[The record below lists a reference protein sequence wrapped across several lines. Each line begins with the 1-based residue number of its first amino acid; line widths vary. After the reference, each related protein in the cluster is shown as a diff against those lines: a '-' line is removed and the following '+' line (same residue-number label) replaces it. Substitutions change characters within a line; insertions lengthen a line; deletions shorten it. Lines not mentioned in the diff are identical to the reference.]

1 MDKIEI
7 FQILGIE
14 ATKDER
20 AIKNAYRER
29 LAVTNPE
36 DDPEGFKQLR
46 AAYEEACRLAKQS
59 DEKTEEEKDESI
71 SGIWVEKAAVI
82 YRNIHSRQ
90 DIAAWE
96 ELFEDD
102 CFLSLEE
109 EENCRIKLLRFM
121 MDHFRLPGNVWKLL
135 DKKLGITA
143 DAAALRERFP
153 ADFIR
158 YILGK
163 CERGEDVEFE
173 QFEGEDEGPYDLFL
187 QYYDRCWQALQS
199 EDLEQARQNIEKA
212 DDLGIR
218 HPVMEVCRGELMEKQ
233 GRIKEAAELFEGLMD
248 RYPGDAMV
256 CYNAAEM
263 FWRQGEAENGSFRQR
278 AGKIFESLK
287 KENDAHYMA
296 NVRLT
301 EWYYEG
307 GQFKEAKKCAEK
319 VLSAGG
325 GDEFLELLCKVN
337 REIEKEL
344 EQDLRDTGS
353 CDSALE
359 LCWCYLQDGKIAK
372 GIRLALEIEKKLPSG
387 KEAEWNGLMAKLYV
401 EAAEYEDSITM
412 THVWEE
418 ELHKKLQSGES
429 EEEQEKD
436 RDRLK
441 QAHMIRMQ
449 CYHNLGFRDEEKF
462 AEAIREGEAVLE
474 GNAKDIGILLEMA
487 QIYTE
492 MQEYE
497 KCEEVVFRLVEDYQV
512 YAAYAASMEAY
523 RRQLDPGGVVRTGS
537 RCIQYF
543 PAFVKPYEYVAKV
556 YLDLEQPEDLEK
568 VFQDAEKNGVKSDIL
583 EAYKYQ
589 KTHKVMELDT
599 LNKKLKAF
607 RKEFRKPV
615 EEGQLSFYETGLEKL
630 TRYLYN
636 CPDSY
641 MFVERGIFHRSAHHY
656 EEAKEDFEK
665 ALTLDPDN
673 PYALNG
679 LSFVY
684 KYLGDYE
691 KALFYIKKA
700 ILYIDEEMSPVI
712 YTDMA
717 DLYSLM
723 GDFKM
728 ALAACG
734 QYEEKEEKQSIW
746 YLNQLADTY
755 INLGE
760 AERACEIHGRYADK
774 NKWKSYEKQVDAFV
788 KCGVEIHARK
798 MLEKWAWEL
807 KQSGGVYSVLY
818 CREGK
823 AKRTGS
829 LGRLLRR
836 KASADEARELNRF
849 YIQALWVELLFGGQ
863 EDVAAYAAEMN
874 HYLRCQDRAD
884 GVNGKLADLT
894 FACIVCGMDKQGR
907 EYSKELRKWLQED
920 KFSAENTYF
929 NQEKGLLEKKI
940 LAAWYTT
947 PDEGIQALLDKEEKC
962 GICHFCTNPVCKE
975 VEAMRILFLIRQ
987 GKKKEAKERLEKSLE
1002 LQPSDEF
1009 MLAIRHMVFE
1019 DR

>member
-1 MDKIEI
+1 
-7 FQILGIE
+7 
-14 ATKDER
+14 
-20 AIKNAYRER
+20 
-29 LAVTNPE
+29 
-36 DDPEGFKQLR
+36 
-46 AAYEEACRLAKQS
+46 
-59 DEKTEEEKDESI
+59 
-71 SGIWVEKAAVI
+71 
-82 YRNIHSRQ
+82 
-90 DIAAWE
+90 
-96 ELFEDD
+96 
-102 CFLSLEE
+102 
-109 EENCRIKLLRFM
+109 
-121 MDHFRLPGNVWKLL
+121 
-135 DKKLGITA
+135 
-143 DAAALRERFP
+143 
-153 ADFIR
+153 
-158 YILGK
+158 
-163 CERGEDVEFE
+163 
-173 QFEGEDEGPYDLFL
+173 
-187 QYYDRCWQALQS
+187 
-199 EDLEQARQNIEKA
+199 
-212 DDLGIR
+212 
-218 HPVMEVCRGELMEKQ
+218 
-233 GRIKEAAELFEGLMD
+233 
-248 RYPGDAMV
+248 
-256 CYNAAEM
+256 
-263 FWRQGEAENGSFRQR
+263 
-278 AGKIFESLK
+278 
-287 KENDAHYMA
+287 MA

-401 EAAEYEDSITM
+401 EEAEYEDSITM

-497 KCEEVVFRLVEDYQV
+497 KCEEVVSRLVEDYQV

-1002 LQPSDEF
+1002 IQPSDEF

>member
-1 MDKIEI
+1 M
-7 FQILGIE
+7 
-14 ATKDER
+14 
-20 AIKNAYRER
+20 
-29 LAVTNPE
+29 
-36 DDPEGFKQLR
+36 
-46 AAYEEACRLAKQS
+46 
-59 DEKTEEEKDESI
+59 
-71 SGIWVEKAAVI
+71 
-82 YRNIHSRQ
+82 
-90 DIAAWE
+90 
-96 ELFEDD
+96 
-102 CFLSLEE
+102 
-109 EENCRIKLLRFM
+109 
-121 MDHFRLPGNVWKLL
+121 
-135 DKKLGITA
+135 
-143 DAAALRERFP
+143 
-153 ADFIR
+153 
-158 YILGK
+158 
-163 CERGEDVEFE
+163 
-173 QFEGEDEGPYDLFL
+173 
-187 QYYDRCWQALQS
+187 
-199 EDLEQARQNIEKA
+199 
-212 DDLGIR
+212 
-218 HPVMEVCRGELMEKQ
+218 
-233 GRIKEAAELFEGLMD
+233 
-248 RYPGDAMV
+248 
-256 CYNAAEM
+256 
-263 FWRQGEAENGSFRQR
+263 
-278 AGKIFESLK
+278 
-287 KENDAHYMA
+287 
-296 NVRLT
+296 
-301 EWYYEG
+301 
-307 GQFKEAKKCAEK
+307 
-319 VLSAGG
+319 
-325 GDEFLELLCKVN
+325 
-337 REIEKEL
+337 
-344 EQDLRDTGS
+344 
-353 CDSALE
+353 E

-401 EAAEYEDSITM
+401 EEAEYEDSITM

-497 KCEEVVFRLVEDYQV
+497 KCEEVVSRLVEDYQV

-523 RRQLDPGGVVRTGS
+523 RRQLDP
-537 RCIQYF
+537 
-543 PAFVKPYEYVAKV
+543 
-556 YLDLEQPEDLEK
+556 K

-734 QYEEKEEKQSIW
+734 QYEEKEEKQRIG

-829 LGRLLRR
+829 LGV
-836 KASADEARELNRF
+836 
-849 YIQALWVELLFGGQ
+849 VEPFFGGQ

-1002 LQPSDEF
+1002 IQPSDEF